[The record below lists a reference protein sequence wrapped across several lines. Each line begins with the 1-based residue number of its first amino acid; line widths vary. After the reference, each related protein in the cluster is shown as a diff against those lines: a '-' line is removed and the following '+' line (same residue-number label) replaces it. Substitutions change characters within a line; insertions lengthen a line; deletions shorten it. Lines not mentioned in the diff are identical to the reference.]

1 MVFNEALH
9 HKGWSSRGKLLKRKK
24 TLVEEVKAIGN
35 GALAGIVIAVILVV
49 LIAIDLFCCFF
60 NSCGLFFCCKQ
71 LLCKEKG
78 ATKASLTSHEI

>member
-1 MVFNEALH
+1 M
-9 HKGWSSRGKLLKRKK
+9 
-24 TLVEEVKAIGN
+24 EEVKAIGN

-78 ATKASLTSHEI
+78 ATKASYAVKDATAMEKTKLAAENSNV